1 MIHPVRRRF
10 WIEVSLAATC
20 LAAFTMT
27 MLVPTWIEEVF
38 GVEPDGGSGALE
50 VAILA
55 ALLSSTVV
63 TCWMARSEWQR
74 AATTGS

>member
-1 MIHPVRRRF
+1 MIHTVRRRF
-10 WIEVSLAATC
+10 WIEVSLAGTC
-20 LAAFTMT
+20 LAVFAATV
-27 MLVPTWIEEVF
+27 LAPRWIEQVF

-55 ALLSSTVV
+55 ALLCSTLV
-63 TCWMARSEWQR
+63 TCCMARGEWRR

>member
-20 LAAFTMT
+20 LAAFAIT
-27 MLVPTWIEEVF
+27 MLVPTWIEQVF

-55 ALLSSTVV
+55 ALLCGTVV
-63 TCWMARSEWQR
+63 TCWMARSEWRR
-74 AATTGS
+74 AATAGS

>member
-10 WIEVSLAATC
+10 WIEVSVAATC
-20 LAAFTMT
+20 LAAFTIT
-27 MLVPTWIEEVF
+27 MLVPTWIEQVF

-55 ALLSSTVV
+55 ALLSSTAM